1 MGGGWRKLVARMAR
15 LRSKAEQVA
24 HVLALKERFG
34 RKRNFMKLLG

>member
-1 MGGGWRKLVARMAR
+1 MAR

>member
-1 MGGGWRKLVARMAR
+1 MGGGWRKLVARIAR

-24 HVLALKERFG
+24 HVLALKERFS